1 MRLWS
6 LHPQLLDARGLVA
19 LWREALLAQAVLRG
33 QTRGY
38 LHHPQLLR
46 FRASPEPLRSM
57 GSYLRE
63 IHAEAAR
70 RGYRFDA
77 TKLGRAGQVQLA
89 VTRQQLEYEWRHLET
104 KLGARAPEWLAQS
117 RQVALQAH
125 PLFRVIEGPVESWEI
140 VARSGVRKH
149 GD

>member
-1 MRLWS
+1 VRLWS

-19 LWREALLAQAVLRG
+19 LWRETLLAQAVLRG

-38 LHHPQLLR
+38 LHHPQLQR

-57 GSYLRE
+57 GSYLIE

-77 TKLGRAGQVQLA
+77 AKLGRAGKVQLT
-89 VTRQQLEYEWRHLET
+89 VTRGQLEYEWRHLEA
-104 KLGARAPEWLAQS
+104 KLGLRSPEWLAQV
-117 RQVALQAH
+117 RRVEREAH
-125 PLFRVIEGPVESWEI
+125 PLFRVIEGPVERWEI
-140 VARSGVRKH
+140 VAPRPVRRR
-149 GD
+149 GG